1 MPFSLWLSLAAI
13 CAMGAMSPGPS
24 LALVLRHTLG
34 GGRTPGVVAAL
45 SHALGVGLYAL
56 LTVWG
61 LGALIERFPSLFQ
74 AITWRVPPIWP
85 GWASSL
91 AGRAIGGAKRGR
103 HGHLWHAAAREGML
117 VALANPKLILFFVAL
132 LSQFVTPDMSLAARA
147 IIVCT
152 AMLIDGG
159 WYVLVAVG
167 LSHSR
172 VLPWLQARAHWI
184 NRATGVLLLALAL
197 RVAWAHR
204 RLTSPIRRHGRVA
217 WHSAWP
223 RRRGGSRRS
232 NAMQHGIALEA
243 PHGHHIGEED
253 QVSAIVPPMEPA
265 SRLLMIQQKAALASR
280 ARMAMPRSMNMP

>member
-1 MPFSLWLSLAAI
+1 MPFSLWMSLAAI

-34 GGRTPGVVAAL
+34 GGRVPGVVAAL

-61 LGALIERFPSLFQ
+61 LGAVIVRFPLLFQ
-74 AITWRVPPIWP
+74 AITWGGAAYLAWLGIKALR
-85 GWASSL
+85 
-91 AGRAIGGAKRGR
+91 AGRAGALRAEATATTGGQ
-103 HGHLWHAAAREGML
+103 AARDGML
-117 VALANPKLILFFVAL
+117 VALGNPKLVLFFIAL

-147 IIVCT
+147 IIVLT
-152 AMLIDGG
+152 AMVIDGG

-197 RVAWAHR
+197 RVVAG
-204 RLTSPIRRHGRVA
+204 PIA
-217 WHSAWP
+217 
-223 RRRGGSRRS
+223 
-232 NAMQHGIALEA
+232 
-243 PHGHHIGEED
+243 
-253 QVSAIVPPMEPA
+253 
-265 SRLLMIQQKAALASR
+265 
-280 ARMAMPRSMNMP
+280 